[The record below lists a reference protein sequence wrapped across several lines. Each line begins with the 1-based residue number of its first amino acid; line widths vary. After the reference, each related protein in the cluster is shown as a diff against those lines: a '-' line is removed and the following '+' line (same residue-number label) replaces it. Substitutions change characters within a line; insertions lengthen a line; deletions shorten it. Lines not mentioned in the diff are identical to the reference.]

1 MGNSN
6 SKLNNRKVEP
16 TITVAGNYEV
26 PVKKVLKPIN
36 NLKKVLREKKSDKI
50 VNVKTL
56 KIEME

>member
-6 SKLNNRKVEP
+6 SKLNSGKVEP
-16 TITVAGNYEV
+16 TITVSGNYEI

-36 NLKKVLREKKSDKI
+36 NLKKILSEKKSDKI
-50 VNVKTL
+50 GKVKAF

>member
-6 SKLNNRKVEP
+6 SKLNSGKVEP

-36 NLKKVLREKKSDKI
+36 NLKTILSEKKSDKI
-50 VNVKTL
+50 VKVKAF

>member
-6 SKLNNRKVEP
+6 SKLNSVKVEP
-16 TITVAGNYEV
+16 TLTLAGNYEI

-36 NLKKVLREKKSDKI
+36 NLKKVLNEKKRDKI
-50 VNVKTL
+50 MKIKAF

>member
-6 SKLNNRKVEP
+6 SKLNNGKVEP

-26 PVKKVLKPIN
+26 PVKKILKPIN

>member
-6 SKLNNRKVEP
+6 SKLNSGKVEP

-26 PVKKVLKPIN
+26 QVKKVLKPIN
-36 NLKKVLREKKSDKI
+36 NLKKELSEKKSDKI
-50 VNVKTL
+50 VKVKAF